1 MILQLFTV
9 FAKIGAFSFGG
20 GYAVISLIS
29 REVVEAR
36 NWLAMTEFLDVI
48 AISQGTPG
56 PIAINAATYV
66 GYRMA
71 GFWGSLAAT
80 LGVIMFPV
88 IIMLLL
94 GALFSRYKEVRIVK
108 DILAGIRPV
117 VVALIASAAAS
128 VVGTTVTGIIPA
140 VVAVAVLVGTTLF
153 KIDPVLLLSLAGIM
167 GWFMYR

>member
-1 MILQLFTV
+1 MILQLFTM

>member
-88 IIMLLL
+88 IIMLFL

>member
-9 FAKIGAFSFGG
+9 FAKIGAISFGG